1 MDKISVCMATRNGEK
16 YLIKQLESILIQ
28 IDQDDEVIISD
39 DSSTD
44 RTVEVIK
51 YLKDSRIQL
60 LENNTYLNPIFN
72 FENALRQAT
81 GEIIA
86 LSDQDDIWLNNK
98 TAVIRREFKDHHAGI
113 KLIVLDG
120 LIVDENENILYDS
133 IFDKMRS
140 GRGLMKNIYANTYMG
155 CCMAFSRDLLKIAL
169 PFPATIPMHD
179 MWLGQLAELF
189 GSASFVREKTIK
201 YRRHQTTSTNFDRRL
216 EIGPQLL
223 RRYHLTTSIMKRF
236 LSIKLGKEHNSQR
249 L

>member
-51 YLKDSRIQL
+51 YLKDSRIRL

-120 LIVDENENILYDS
+120 LIVDENE
-133 IFDKMRS
+133 K
-140 GRGLMKNIYANTYMG
+140 
-155 CCMAFSRDLLKIAL
+155 
-169 PFPATIPMHD
+169 
-179 MWLGQLAELF
+179 
-189 GSASFVREKTIK
+189 
-201 YRRHQTTSTNFDRRL
+201 
-216 EIGPQLL
+216 
-223 RRYHLTTSIMKRF
+223 
-236 LSIKLGKEHNSQR
+236 
-249 L
+249 

>member
-1 MDKISVCMATRNGEK
+1 MATRNGEK
-16 YLIKQLESILIQ
+16 YLLKQLESILVQ
-28 IDQDDEVIISD
+28 MNHDDEVIISD

-44 RTVEVIK
+44 RTVEVIIN
-51 YLKDSRIQL
+51 LKDSRIRL
-60 LENNTYLNPIFN
+60 LENNTYHNPIFN
-72 FENALRQAT
+72 FENALRQAR

-86 LSDQDDIWLNNK
+86 LSDQDDIWLDSK
-98 TAVIRREFKDHHAGI
+98 IAVIRREFKSHHAGI

-140 GRGLMKNIYANTYMG
+140 GRGLIKNIYANTYMG

-189 GSASFVREKTIK
+189 GSTSFVREKTIK
-201 YRRHQTTSTNFDRRL
+201 YRRHHTTSTSLDRQR
-216 EIGPQLL
+216 EIGLQLL
-223 RRYHLTTSIMKRF
+223 RRYHLTSSIMKRF
-236 LSIKLGKEHNSQR
+236 LSIKLGKERNTQK